1 MSVLYSLD
9 NSAAE
14 QEVLIKNQSENS
26 DVQIS

>member
-14 QEVLIKNQSENS
+14 QEVLIKNQSANS